1 MTSLFTNDIITLRV
15 ANFYLFFQKIFSNI
29 YYLMKTHV
37 FYEAIHDQ
45 SDKPRFFYDENQSA
59 PLHFHRCIEIIYI
72 TDGCARCT
80 VDDKTFNAE
89 KNEII
94 FVQRCAAH
102 AIAPATAYAKFVLI
116 IKAAYTND
124 FAAALEKKTF
134 APLLKDHSFNRTLFS
149 LFLRMQRIM
158 QKPSFLVLKGCID
171 MLVGSLLD
179 HYELYP
185 FTPTPN
191 LSVVIKALDFI
202 DEHFSEPVT
211 LDSLAAH
218 FGYNK
223 YYFSHLFNTYIGENL
238 NNYVNGVRIRNF
250 LEKAKQSNSVNY
262 ANLAFDCGF
271 ESMTTFHRHF
281 LRIHQKTPSELLG
294 R

>member
-1 MTSLFTNDIITLRV
+1 
-15 ANFYLFFQKIFSNI
+15 
-29 YYLMKTHV
+29 MKKHAL
-37 FYEAIHDQ
+37 YDAIHDRT
-45 SDKPRFFYDENQSA
+45 SNIRFFFGENGEA
-59 PLHFHRCIEIIYI
+59 PLHFHRCIEILYI
-72 TDGCARCT
+72 TQGCAHCS
-80 VDDKTFNAE
+80 VEDESFNAE
-89 KNEII
+89 KDDII
-94 FVQRCAAH
+94 FVPRCAVH
-102 AIAPATAYAKFVLI
+102 EIAPAPSYGNFVLIVKTAYA
-116 IKAAYTND
+116 ND

-238 NNYVNGVRIRNF
+238 NNYINGVRIRNF

>member
-1 MTSLFTNDIITLRV
+1 M
-15 ANFYLFFQKIFSNI
+15 Q
-29 YYLMKTHV
+29 THV

-134 APLLKDHSFNRTLFS
+134 APLLKDHSFNSTLFS

-211 LDSLAAH
+211 LDSLAAQ

-223 YYFSHLFNTYIGENL
+223 YYFSRLFNAYIGESL
-238 NNYVNGVRIRNF
+238 NNYINMVRVHKLVDAARRAEKVNF
-250 LEKAKQSNSVNY
+250 SD
-262 ANLAFDCGF
+262 LAYDFGFD
-271 ESMTTFHRHF
+271 SMTTFYRHF
-281 LRIHQKTPSELLG
+281 ERIYKGSPGNVLRS
-294 R
+294 